1 MNSSEAE
8 KAAIISEI
16 EENLAASN
24 NSSQKFKA
32 IGQVFIIIT
41 IYFKIIL
48 QKEDVQQLYAD
59 RDNTISQEAIQYAII
74 HGVDPCHIRSYV
86 IIIFIVLLI
95 IIISIVS

>member
-48 QKEDVQQLYAD
+48 Q
-59 RDNTISQEAIQYAII
+59 
-74 HGVDPCHIRSYV
+74 
-86 IIIFIVLLI
+86 
-95 IIISIVS
+95 